1 MPSSEDA
8 LRGEI
13 TGSMVRMIANVVLTS
28 HAVAQRLGLGPTDSQ
43 FMTLLDVHGPLTPGR
58 LAELSGLTSGTVTGV
73 IDRLE
78 KAGFARRE
86 RDPGDRRKV
95 IVQRDEA
102 AVAARMA
109 PEYAERAEELDAV
122 LRRRSTDELATIAA
136 FLRDLLGYDA

>member
-1 MPSSEDA
+1 MPDV
-8 LRGEI
+8 RDEI
-13 TGSMVRMIANVVLTS
+13 MGSLVRFIASVVINN

-78 KAGFARRE
+78 KAGFVTRD

-95 IVQRDEA
+95 IVQRDDA
-102 AVAARMA
+102 AVEERLA
-109 PEYAERAEELDAV
+109 PEYEVHGKHVLDMLA
-122 LRRRSTDELATIAA
+122 RRSPDELSVIAT
-136 FLRDLLGYDA
+136 FLRELAPE